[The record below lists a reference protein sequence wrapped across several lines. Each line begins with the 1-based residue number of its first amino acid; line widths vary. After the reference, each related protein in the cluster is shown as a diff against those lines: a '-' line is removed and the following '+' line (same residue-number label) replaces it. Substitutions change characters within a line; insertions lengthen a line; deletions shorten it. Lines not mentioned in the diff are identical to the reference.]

1 MGRAR
6 EIMDLLTDAITA
18 GDRDALGRLYAP
30 EAVAE
35 TPDAGRLEGREAI
48 VDYLTTYKPAF
59 PDMSW
64 EGVSQYE
71 FGDTAVDEGYFVGTH
86 SGVLPS
92 SGGDVLPTGRRV
104 RVRECDLV
112 TVSDGVAVSHRFYY
126 DQFDF
131 MSQLGLV
138 ESDSRAPADGA
149 GAVPGP
155 RVGSDQPA
163 GAPVR

>member
-6 EIMDLLTDAITA
+6 EVMDLLTDAVMA

-30 EAVAE
+30 DAVAE

-48 VDYLTTYKPAF
+48 IDYLVTFKPAF

-64 EGVSQYE
+64 EAVSQHE
-71 FGDTAVDEGYFVGTH
+71 IGDTAVDEGYFVGTNT
-86 SGVLPS
+86 GVLS
-92 SGGDVLPTGRRV
+92 SPGGDMPPTGRSI

-126 DQFDF
+126 DQLEF
-131 MSQLGLV
+131 MSQLGLM
-138 ESDSRAPADGA
+138 ESGA
-149 GAVPGP
+149 GAGSGAVPQP
-155 RVGSDQPA
+155 RVGTDQQA
-163 GAPVR
+163 EAPVR